1 MVDFFETTGVTAA
14 LRNLFLETKSYLYLI
29 SPYVHL
35 SDTSKELLREVDA
48 VPGIQI
54 TLFCRKDSKI
64 SGDDLN
70 FLQMTLKNVEVYEI
84 KNLHATCYLNEN
96 TAIITSMNVFPF
108 SQENNREMGIRV
120 DKSDGTVY
128 NAMYQEILSLDRS
141 KEKIP
146 FPSVSEKEE
155 TRIQM
160 ESQPDSTPQKKHSPG
175 TKGYCIRCGAVTPL
189 NPDRPLC
196 FKCFPVWTR
205 YSVPTYPE
213 KYCHVCGKESK
224 QSLEKPV
231 CSSCSKK
238 LYT

>member
-1 MVDFFETTGVTAA
+1 MVDFLETTGVTIA
-14 LRNLFLETKSYLYLI
+14 LRNLILDTKSYLYLI
-29 SPYVHL
+29 SPAVQL
-35 SDTSKELLREVDA
+35 SDPSKELLREVDA
-48 VPGIQI
+48 VPGIKI
-54 TLFCRKDSKI
+54 SFFCRKDSKI
-64 SGDDLN
+64 SMDDLN
-70 FLQMTLKNVEVYEI
+70 FLQMKLKNVEVYEI
-84 KNLHATCYLNEN
+84 KNLHAKCYLNEN
-96 TAIITSMNVFPF
+96 TAIITSMNLYQY

-128 NAMYQEILSLDRS
+128 DAIYKEIMSLDRS
-141 KEKIP
+141 KEKIL
-146 FPSVSEKEE
+146 FRAVSEKEE
-155 TRIQM
+155 AQIQM
-160 ESQPDSTPQKKHSPG
+160 ESQPKSTPQRKQGSS
-175 TKGYCIRCGAVTPL
+175 TKGYCIRCGAETPL

-196 FKCFPVWTR
+196 FKCFPVWTK